1 MGWRIVEVET
11 DETIRLYLNNL
22 MIRRTMGKI
31 LINISDIDTLI
42 LKNTRTNVSIR
53 LLNALARGNVNV
65 IVMDGM
71 HEPNSYLVP
80 VNGNHNSL
88 KILEKQIEWTNH
100 YKAKLWKSIIQNK
113 LHNQKQVLSN
123 YCKKSLTNYFDGL
136 ITKVKAFDVTNRE
149 GHAAK
154 VYWNNIFNMSFN
166 RDQKAEQHPIING
179 MLNYGYAVLRSLVI
193 RSIVKKGLD
202 PRISLFHKS
211 FSNFFALASDLM
223 EPLRPLIDKI
233 VYKYRNAPL
242 FTYEIKDELIGVLEQ
257 KVMFND
263 QKHQINNAIDQSIDN
278 IISGRGWVWL
288 KLCA

>member
-88 KILEKQIEWTNH
+88 KILEKQIEWTRK

-113 LHNQKQVLSN
+113 LHNQKEVLSK
-123 YCKKSLTNYFDGL
+123 YCQKNFTSYFDEL
-136 ITKVKAFDVTNRE
+136 IAKVRALDITNRE

-154 VYWNNIFNMSFN
+154 VYWNNIFNMPFQ
-166 RDQKAEQHPIING
+166 RDHKSERHPIING

-233 VYKYRNAPL
+233 VYEHRNAPL
-242 FTYEIKDELIGVLEQ
+242 FSYEIKDQLIGVLEQ
-257 KVMFND
+257 KVIFND
-263 QKHQINNAIDQSIDN
+263 KKEQINNAIDKSIDN
-278 IISGRGWVWL
+278 IISGRGWMWL
-288 KLCA
+288 ELCA

>member
-136 ITKVKAFDVTNRE
+136 IAKVKAFDVTNRE

-257 KVMFND
+257 KVIFND